1 MCVIWSRSDLRYSWP
16 LWSWNRHLAR
26 SWMRFVTKPVPKRVM
41 EGVEPLQYL
50 LGEASAMFYRYEV
63 IRCNVWVS
71 ERERGKECV
80 WEWERESK
88 HHIETLHIITVL
100 LLILLNVF
108 FFTAYP
114 GLVKLGAGHTILV
127 SVIGNFGIIAAT
139 TDKQANKRHVNLW
152 HTIIM

>member
-1 MCVIWSRSDLRYSWP
+1 MRVISSLMFLQP
-16 LWSWNRHLAR
+16 KHNNKEEK
-26 SWMRFVTKPVPKRVM
+26 VT
-41 EGVEPLQYL
+41 
-50 LGEASAMFYRYEV
+50 
-63 IRCNVWVS
+63 
-71 ERERGKECV
+71 EC
-80 WEWERESK
+80 K
-88 HHIETLHIITVL
+88 HHIETLHVITVL